1 MARRRSIGG
10 PITVGVAAAVL
21 TLAMLVAWILVLV
34 RNRALTQEVVGNTW
48 LMVGGIFSFAVI
60 IAVLVLFTVFLVRE
74 IREVRRQDTFIDS
87 VTHELK
93 SPLASLQL
101 ALETMGRRK
110 LDAERSEQLRAM
122 MLDDVSRLSGLIDG
136 VLVASRLAVERKK
149 HGRER
154 IVVHEMVERSVDA
167 VTRRQH
173 VDRDAVLVDVAEDLV
188 LTTDRA
194 SLRLIFDNLLDNAL
208 KYSGDAPEVVV
219 RVRSEPT
226 QVSLEV
232 QDAGIG
238 IARSDLKRVFA
249 RFYRVPE
256 ENVRERHGTG
266 LGLFVVQSMARN
278 LGGKVEADSEGPGKG
293 ATFRVSL
300 PARLAELPEE
310 LTELEQPMPSR

>member
-136 VLVASRLAVERKK
+136 VLA
-149 HGRER
+149 
-154 IVVHEMVERSVDA
+154 D
-167 VTRRQH
+167 
-173 VDRDAVLVDVAEDLV
+173 
-188 LTTDRA
+188 
-194 SLRLIFDNLLDNAL
+194 
-208 KYSGDAPEVVV
+208 P
-219 RVRSEPT
+219 SEPEPLRG
-226 QVSLEV
+226 QAPPEPVS
-232 QDAGIG
+232 
-238 IARSDLKRVFA
+238 
-249 RFYRVPE
+249 
-256 ENVRERHGTG
+256 
-266 LGLFVVQSMARN
+266 
-278 LGGKVEADSEGPGKG
+278 
-293 ATFRVSL
+293 
-300 PARLAELPEE
+300 
-310 LTELEQPMPSR
+310 